1 MTADSIGRSEAV
13 RPNSALHIWLC
24 ARVAATGER
33 PGQPTRKEVTGVNY
47 RDAAFCT
54 EYLVDF
60 DAKNAALRA
69 GFAPGTARN
78 AAAWIHPEH
87 PTKPNLRKE
96 IDRLIAQ
103 RSIRTGITADRV
115 LQEIARIAFADI
127 TDVVDTD
134 TGGVRKDAS
143 RDDTAAIALV
153 TVKKGKI
160 SEKGVR
166 MHDKVHA
173 LELLGRHLGML
184 KEDISI
190 SGALPVIIDDSPA
203 VLPEESDGAD
213 G

>member
-1 MTADSIGRSEAV
+1 MKD
-13 RPNSALHIWLC
+13 
-24 ARVAATGER
+24 
-33 PGQPTRKEVTGVNY
+33 

-78 AAAWIHPEH
+78 AAAWVNSEH
-87 PTKPNLRKE
+87 PTKPHLRKE
-96 IDRLIAQ
+96 IDRLIAL
-103 RSIRTGITADRV
+103 RSARTGITADRV
-115 LQEIARIAFADI
+115 LQELARIAFADI

-143 RDDTAAIALV
+143 REDTAAIALI
-153 TVKKGKI
+153 TVKKGKV

-173 LELLGRHLGML
+173 LELLGRHLGMM

-190 SGALPVIIDDSPA
+190 NGALPVIIDDSA
-203 VLPEESDGAD
+203 AGLPKENIAADTDG
-213 G
+213 

>member
-1 MTADSIGRSEAV
+1 MKD
-13 RPNSALHIWLC
+13 
-24 ARVAATGER
+24 
-33 PGQPTRKEVTGVNY
+33 

-78 AAAWIHPEH
+78 AAAWINAEH
-87 PTKPNLRKE
+87 PAKPHLRKE
-96 IDRLIAQ
+96 IDRLIAL
-103 RSIRTGITADRV
+103 RSARTGITAGRV
-115 LQEIARIAFADI
+115 LQELARIAFADI

-153 TVKKGKI
+153 TVKNGKI

-184 KEDISI
+184 KEDIAI
-190 SGALPVIIDDSPA
+190 TGALPVIIDDSPET
-203 VLPEESDGAD
+203 LPETNIAD
-213 G
+213 DAGG